1 MNTSTHK
8 NNHSRG
14 IVPGVVE
21 WFLFHVLAS
30 VSNFGSSEVYIH
42 WNAPSRTSPAP
53 CRQKA
58 RAWEGR
64 APCRETS
71 RAHGKVARPGTQR
84 IIGPC
89 DVPVVWGTCATPVR
103 PSCPSHL
110 GTSQSVHV
118 RLSVGF
124 TFLPPF
130 VCPLHPVRPCL
141 AWSGL
146 A

>member
-21 WFLFHVLAS
+21 WFLSHVLAS
-30 VSNFGSSEVYIH
+30 VSNFGSSEIYIH

-89 DVPVVWGTCATPVR
+89 DVPVGTCATPVR
-103 PSCPSHL
+103 PVRPTLDLSNPS
-110 GTSQSVHV
+110 TSVDLAVRPAQPSSL
-118 RLSVGF
+118 RLSVRC
-124 TFLPPF
+124 TRS
-130 VCPLHPVRPCL
+130 VPV
-141 AWSGL
+141 
-146 A
+146 